1 MRRVRLMAVVT
12 ATALGILVGVP
23 AHAEDVQV
31 RTGPEED
38 DCYYIEIHN
47 PRPGVY
53 YAHLH
58 GRYCAPQ

>member
-1 MRRVRLMAVVT
+1 MRKVRLMAVVA
-12 ATALGILVGVP
+12 ATALGMTVGVP
-23 AHAEDVQV
+23 AHAEDIQI

-38 DCYYIEIHN
+38 DCYYVEIHN
-47 PRPGVY
+47 PSPGVY